1 MVYNV
6 LSFILLFLNIKQHQE
21 WNMLKM
27 LFLGFSEQRSVF
39 ILFMLRFKIQE
50 LQIKKINAHTNLVGY
65 PEQRN

>member
-39 ILFMLRFKIQE
+39 ILSYKMLRFKIKE
-50 LQIKKINAHTNLVGY
+50 LEIEIFVQFC
-65 PEQRN
+65 